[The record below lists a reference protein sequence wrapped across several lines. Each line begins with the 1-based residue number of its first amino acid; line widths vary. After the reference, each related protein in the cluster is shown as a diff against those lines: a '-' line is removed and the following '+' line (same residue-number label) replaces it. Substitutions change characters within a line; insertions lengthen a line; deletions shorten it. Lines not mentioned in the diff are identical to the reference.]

1 MRPGAVAEVGGPVT
15 VVVLVVAVAAV
26 PLRVRADGLEDI
38 GNHPVVVV
46 PMAVATVV
54 LLLSARRIRQRS
66 PRLLLGTTGLAML
79 GYLLCTAAL
88 AWHGGRNG
96 ARDGLTELL
105 VAVQGVAWAPPITL
119 LTLTF
124 LVTLTAVRAAGARV
138 TWLAVGLAAYSA
150 LVIPLV
156 ALTSPPAGGTPYDTL
171 PPLVSAP
178 ALHALG
184 SVLLVPWML
193 SILLGPALA
202 WRAVARAP
210 SSTRERALVIAVA
223 AMVPPV
229 TMVVSLSAALLS
241 YVAGVLNPTVGALAV
256 SLAFHLPFVIAA
268 PVLVR
273 AVSEVAPA
281 GTSRRAF
288 SALLT
293 ASVGLPLLVAAAT
306 IAWLAAERIGTG
318 GLALVVLTTLGLGAV
333 VAVLQQ
339 RAVRSLVRRVDPVRT
354 RTLEALR
361 SDGNPSS
368 VATASAPCPAA
379 ALQDL
384 ARRSL
389 LDPGALL
396 SVHLPDGRW
405 VHADGRPAPT
415 PAAPTSA
422 LAHLDPTGSD
432 AATVLDAAEAL
443 VDRAVLELS
452 VRAQEAA
459 LTAARQEAEDAR
471 AVERTR
477 LERDLHDGV
486 QGRLLALALDL
497 RVSQRDLPPGAA
509 HQVITDAVEALG
521 SAIEEVRALAHG
533 DGPELLS
540 RQGLRVALAD
550 FTRRVPIP
558 VTVVRAPDRLPPV
571 AEAVVYLVVCEA
583 VTNALKHA
591 RADAVEVDIAVV
603 DGIAVARVT
612 DDGVGGADLRA
623 GAGLRGLSERVDTA
637 GGRLLVSDR
646 DPHGTLLEMTVP
658 CGS

>member
-1 MRPGAVAEVGGPVT
+1 MRPRAVAGVGGPGA
-15 VVVLVVAVAAV
+15 VVVLVAAVAVV
-26 PLRVRADGLEDI
+26 PLRVHTGPDDI
-38 GNHPVVVV
+38 GNHPVVVL

-54 LLLSARRIRQRS
+54 LLLSAHHIRQRS
-66 PRLLLGTTGLAML
+66 PRLLLGATGLAML

-96 ARDGLTELL
+96 ARDGLTEVL

-124 LVTLTAVRAAGARV
+124 LVSLTAVRAAGARV
-138 TWLAVGLAAYSA
+138 TALAVGLAAYSA
-150 LVIPLV
+150 VVIPLV
-156 ALTSPPAGGTPYDTL
+156 ALTSPPAGGSPYDTL

-178 ALHALG
+178 ALQTLG

-202 WRAVARAP
+202 WGAVARAP

-229 TMVVSLSAALLS
+229 TLVVSLSAALLS
-241 YVAGVLNPTVGALAV
+241 YVAGVLSPTVGALAV

-281 GTSRRAF
+281 DTSRRAF
-288 SALLT
+288 SVLLT

-306 IAWLAAERIGTG
+306 IAWLVAERIGAG
-318 GLALVVLTTLGLGAV
+318 GLALVVLATLGLGAV
-333 VAVLQQ
+333 LAAAQE
-339 RAVRSLVRRVDPVRT
+339 RAVRSLARRVDPVRM

-361 SDGNPSS
+361 SADTRHS
-368 VATASAPCPAA
+368 VAAGSAACPAA
-379 ALQDL
+379 TLEDL

-389 LDPGALL
+389 PDPGAVL

-405 VHADGRPAPT
+405 VHVDGGPAPT
-415 PAAPTSA
+415 PAAPTSL
-422 LAHLDPTGSD
+422 LAHLDPTGPD
-432 AATVLDAAEAL
+432 AATVLDAAGAL

-497 RVSQRDLPPGAA
+497 RVSERDLPPGAA
-509 HQVITDAVEALG
+509 HEVIADAVEALG
-521 SAIEEVRALAHG
+521 SAIEELRALARG

-550 FTRRVPIP
+550 FTGRAPIP
-558 VTVVRAPDRLPPV
+558 VTVLRSPDRLPPV

-646 DPHGTLLEMTVP
+646 DPHGTLLEVTVP